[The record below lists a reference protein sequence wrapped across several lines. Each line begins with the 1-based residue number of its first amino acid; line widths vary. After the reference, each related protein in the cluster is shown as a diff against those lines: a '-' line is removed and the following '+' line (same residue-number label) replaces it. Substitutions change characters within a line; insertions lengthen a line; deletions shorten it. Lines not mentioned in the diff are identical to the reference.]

1 MRTPLYF
8 PFLFSLYFS
17 FFMCDVEKGVGIFV
31 LQVKWRKKHKKNLGF
46 GSTRI
51 LRRQK
56 AETLSEK

>member
-1 MRTPLYF
+1 
-8 PFLFSLYFS
+8 
-17 FFMCDVEKGVGIFV
+17 MCDVEKGVGIFV